1 MAEANSGYLKTG
13 SISGL
18 GWLAVVLVLVTG
30 VLHIY
35 SGVIEARIPVLLA
48 GVGFLGAITLYLAD
62 YRRRLLYLLG
72 IGYTAIQIPIWF
84 VVKAGEYTVIGYVD
98 KAVQIVLILV
108 LAYLYWRSR
117 SGPDERFETMPT
129 EEAG

>member
-1 MAEANSGYLKTG
+1 M
-13 SISGL
+13 
-18 GWLAVVLVLVTG
+18 
-30 VLHIY
+30 
-35 SGVIEARIPVLLA
+35 LLA

-72 IGYTAIQIPIWF
+72 IGYTAIQIPVWF

-117 SGPDERFETMPT
+117 SGADERVEAMST
-129 EEAG
+129 EQAG